1 MSKKILLV
9 MTPGRQSTE
18 ALHFALH
25 KAKEAK
31 GTLKVAYII
40 DREMTQDLQN
50 NLAEIGFI
58 GDRPGEELSDA
69 LNKEYH
75 ARGKKVLEEVE
86 KQARTFKVPVE
97 SELKEGSY
105 LEICGELCRKEDAS
119 LLVITEKKDSFL
131 KKVFEGSEAKK
142 LKDRISCEIKVYQS

>member
-1 MSKKILLV
+1 MKKILLII
-9 MTPGRQSTE
+9 TPGRQSTE
-18 ALHFALH
+18 ALHYALH
-25 KAKEAK
+25 KAKETK
-31 GTLKVAYII
+31 GTLKVVYII

-86 KQARTFKVPVE
+86 KQARTFQVPVE
-97 SELKEGSY
+97 SELKTGSY
-105 LEICGELCRKEDAS
+105 LDICEEEVRKETPT
-119 LLVITEKKDSFL
+119 LLVATEKKDSFL
-131 KKVFEGSEAKK
+131 KKVFEGSETKR
-142 LKDRISCEIKVYQS
+142 LKDRVSCELKVYQS